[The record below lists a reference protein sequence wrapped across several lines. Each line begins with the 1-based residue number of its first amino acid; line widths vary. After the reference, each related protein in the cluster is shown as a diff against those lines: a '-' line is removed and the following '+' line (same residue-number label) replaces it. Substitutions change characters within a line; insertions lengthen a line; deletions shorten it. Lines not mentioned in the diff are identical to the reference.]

1 MSTLTAMALLRSTA
15 VALVVL
21 ALAGIPSL
29 AGAQEP
35 SPKDGDVLV
44 YNCHNLSMLTVR
56 VRPKGVEV
64 TTADRTVE
72 LTENSPPSPARFSAG
87 GAMLSGLGELIRFED
102 PGAVLWCRIEPVEVP
117 WQEAKLRGVDFRAA
131 GDPEWT
137 LEIKNGRAAE
147 FASGQGSA
155 RVVIAFPA
163 ASLAAKG
170 ETMTMSA
177 ASGSHSLSLVAEQR
191 LCHYAGSTMT
201 LSVTVTLDGRAYKG
215 CGRMLGSET
224 LKPK

>member
-1 MSTLTAMALLRSTA
+1 MSTLTAMASLRSTA

-21 ALAGIPSL
+21 VGIPSL
-29 AGAQEP
+29 AGAQQP

-44 YNCHNLSMLTVR
+44 YYCHNLSMLTVR

-72 LTENSPPSPARFSAG
+72 LAENSPPSPVRFSAG
-87 GAMLSGLGELIRFED
+87 GVMLSGLGELIRFED

-131 GDPEWT
+131 GDPPWT

-147 FASGQGSA
+147 FTSGQGSA
-155 RVVIAFPA
+155 RIVIAFPA

-170 ETMTMSA
+170 ETMTMST
-177 ASGSHSLSLVAEQR
+177 ASGSHSLSLLAERR

-215 CGRMLGSET
+215 CGRVLGSET
-224 LKPK
+224 LNPK